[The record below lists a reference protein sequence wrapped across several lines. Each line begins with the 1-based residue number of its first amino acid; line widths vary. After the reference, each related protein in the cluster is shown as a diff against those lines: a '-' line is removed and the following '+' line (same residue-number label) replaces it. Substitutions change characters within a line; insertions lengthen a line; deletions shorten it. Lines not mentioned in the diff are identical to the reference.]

1 MLYIPIV
8 RLELFRKLTIVT
20 CVYAAVATMHKS
32 ISIPNM
38 ASLKRAFVLSLVR
51 LAVMRPLI
59 RNVHMKTSVIKVLT
73 INRAPNDGKV
83 PSANTLGENS
93 VYEPFRRTPQI
104 NATKVRI
111 VSKGS
116 TVRYALRVL

>member
-1 MLYIPIV
+1 
-8 RLELFRKLTIVT
+8 
-20 CVYAAVATMHKS
+20 
-32 ISIPNM
+32 
-38 ASLKRAFVLSLVR
+38 
-51 LAVMRPLI
+51 MRPLI

-111 VSKGS
+111 VSIGS